1 MIGVV
6 LPMSLPAV
14 TSFHFDTDDHPEQ
27 IRFEVWR
34 EVMAATHDVA
44 PAESTPDPFHIQVA
58 MWRLGQLVVTS
69 GQLTPQSFARSTEH
83 IRRDHIDHFGLFVQ
97 GRGTRLC
104 QVGSHTE
111 LLRENDIQIV
121 DFAQAER
128 SLATAG
134 NTGTLYLPRDLVEDV
149 IPNFSRFHGTVLRDS
164 MATLFARHVLS
175 MGSLL
180 PHLPSTALPHLTQ
193 ATMDMAFACLQSL
206 ESGSW
211 EMNSAVVS
219 AMRRRVE
226 RYLES
231 QLEEPEISPAS
242 VAQACDMSR
251 TTLYRLFEPHGG
263 VMTYVKR
270 RRLQRIRSILVANED
285 VRSLAGISE
294 DYGFQSGA
302 HFSREFRKEFGY
314 SPGEVRGDRLPQIDT
329 NAPPEADLGVILRSL
344 RS

>member
-1 MIGVV
+1 
-6 LPMSLPAV
+6 MSVPAV
-14 TSFHFDTDDHPEQ
+14 TSYQFDTDDYPEHT
-27 IRFEVWR
+27 RFEMWR

-44 PAESTPDPFHIQVA
+44 PAETMPGEFHIQVA
-58 MWRLGQLVVTS
+58 MWRLGQMIVTS
-69 GQLTPQSFARSTEH
+69 GQLTPQAFSRSSEN

-97 GRGTRLC
+97 GSGTRYC
-104 QVGSHTE
+104 QVGSDTE

-121 DFAQAER
+121 DFAQPE
-128 SLATAG
+128 SSVATSG

-164 MATLFARHVLS
+164 MAALFARHILS
-175 MGSLL
+175 IGLHL

-193 ATMDMAFACLQSL
+193 ATMEMAFACLQSL

-211 EMNSAVVS
+211 EMNSAVVL

-226 RYLES
+226 RYIES
-231 QLEEPEISPAS
+231 HLEEPDMTPAS

-251 TTLYRLFEPHGG
+251 TTLYRLFESHGG

-270 RRLQRIRSILVANED
+270 RRLHRIRSILVANQD
-285 VRSLAGISE
+285 VRSLASISE

-302 HFSREFRKEFGY
+302 HFSREFRKEFGC
-314 SPGEVRGDRLPQIDT
+314 SPGEVRGDPLPLIDSKST
-329 NAPPEADLGVILRSL
+329 PEADLGVILRSL
-344 RS
+344 YS